1 MTPLE
6 RKVQELTCL
15 YEVARSL
22 SASLDIKA
30 TAGDVLGILGTV
42 LGMTRGTLTLYDPA
56 TDDLVITAAY
66 GLTPEEMAR
75 GRFKT
80 GEGVTGAVFVSGE
93 PMIVPDLGKESLFL
107 NRTQSRPDLSQLAL
121 VAVPVQA
128 QGQTLGVLS
137 VDRVFL
143 DLARQRDRTRERP
156 VRPFDAMIRLALLLA
171 LLLTLTAD

>member
-1 MTPLE
+1 MTLLE

-30 TAGDVLGILGTV
+30 TAHDVLGILGTV

-56 TDDLVITAAY
+56 TEDLVITAAY

-80 GEGVTGAVFVSGE
+80 GEGVTGAVFASGE
-93 PMIVPDLGKESLFL
+93 PTRPNWFWFIPFRDG
-107 NRTQSRPDLSQLAL
+107 RTSVGAVVSKAWL
-121 VAVPVQA
+121 VHV
-128 QGQTLGVLS
+128 VL
-137 VDRVFL
+137 
-143 DLARQRDRTRERP
+143 TK
-156 VRPFDAMIRLALLLA
+156 
-171 LLLTLTAD
+171 